1 MIEGDMFQE
10 RTSEKSNLRS
20 VVSGYI
26 KYWPV
31 FVVFVLIGVSLAWL
45 RIRYTVREYVVS
57 STILIKDNKDG
68 SAIPPGVGMADIDLF
83 RSAKNIEDQIIMLK
97 SKSLMERVLRE
108 LSFNTTFYQKGRV
121 HDLELYH
128 NLPVKLVVHKLEPGA
143 YGRKFYIS
151 PGQNNSFIL
160 EEEAEDGTLKGT
172 TYKFGQQIN
181 KRHAEF
187 TVLEGGGG
195 TMLGNEKM
203 IFVFHDVAKLAGY
216 YSGKLSITPVNKQ
229 SNAITV
235 SLTDPVW
242 EKSVDILNKLIEVYE
257 QEAVED
263 KNLTAAN
270 SLSFIDE
277 RLRYLTA
284 ELNDVE
290 KNVELYKKKNDL
302 TDVSSEAELYLRSAD
317 EYNKQLAEFDI
328 QIDLLKS
335 IGAYLEKEDN
345 KYELVPSS
353 LNIQDVT
360 LLNLMSKFNELQLE
374 RQRML
379 HTTRPDNPLIVNL
392 NEQLNN
398 LRLNIVENIK
408 NIQNGLIITR
418 GNLVSSSS
426 KFEFRKKK
434 VPVMERELLEINRQ
448 QGVKEGLYLYLLQK
462 REESALSLAA
472 TVSNFRV
479 IDPPSVSYP
488 IGPNVPLLYFIAVL
502 LGLGFPFGIL
512 YIRNLLNDKIQDVK
526 DIEMATRVPVLGEIA
541 RNKTKDPIVVLQERS
556 NPLVEMFRLV
566 RSNLQFTTAGKPNK
580 VILVTSS
587 ISGEGKTFFSINLA
601 ASLVLTGKKVV
612 VLGMDL
618 RKPTLTRTV
627 DISESEG
634 ITSYL
639 SSDTL
644 TIDEIIRPSG
654 VLDDLYIIPA
664 GPVTPNPTELL
675 MTSKVETLFET
686 LKLSFDHIVIDSAP
700 IGMVADSYSVAAY
713 IDSTV
718 YMMRCNYTLKE
729 QIGIVDRIFREKKLK
744 NPSIV
749 LNDARL
755 TKGYGYGYGYGYGKT
770 MKSEKPAKVEVSNT
784 VDSSKLD

>member
-10 RTSEKSNLRS
+10 RTGDKINIRS
-20 VVSGYI
+20 VINGYL

-31 FVVFVLIGVSLAWL
+31 FVVFVAIGLSLAWL

-57 STILIKDNKDG
+57 STILIKDNQDKT
-68 SAIPPGVGMADIDLF
+68 ALPPGAGAADIDLF
-83 RSAKNIEDQIIMLK
+83 RSTRNTEDQIIMLK

-108 LSFNTTFYQKGRV
+108 LSYNTAFYQKGRV
-121 HDLELYH
+121 HDLELYRD
-128 NLPVKLVVHKLEPGA
+128 LPVRLVVHKLEPGA
-143 YGRKFYIS
+143 YGKKYYIS
-151 PGQNNSFIL
+151 PGKNNSFVL
-160 EEEAEDGTLKGT
+160 EEEGEDGILKGT

-181 KRHAEF
+181 KRYAQF
-187 TVLEGGGG
+187 TVLEAGGG
-195 TMLGNEKM
+195 TTLDNEKL
-203 IFVFHDVAKLAGY
+203 IFVFHDVVKLAGY
-216 YSGKLSITPVNKQ
+216 YSGKLSISPVNKQ

-360 LLNLMSKFNELQLE
+360 LLNLMGKFNELQLE

-379 HTTRPDNPLIVNL
+379 HTTRPDNPLIINL

-408 NIQNGLIITR
+408 NIQRGLIITR
-418 GNLVSSSS
+418 ENLVSSSS

-488 IGPNVPLLYFIAVL
+488 IGPNAPLLYLVGIL
-502 LGLGFPFGIL
+502 LGLGFPFAIL
-512 YIRNLLNDKIQDVK
+512 YVRNLLNDKVQDVK

-541 RNKTKDPIVVLQERS
+541 RNKTKDSIVVQQERS

-566 RSNLQFTTAGKPNK
+566 RTNLQFTTAGKKNK

-618 RKPTLTRTV
+618 RKPTLNKTV
-627 DISESEG
+627 GIGGSEG

-644 TIDEIIRPSG
+644 TLDDIIRPSK

-664 GPVTPNPTELL
+664 GPATPNPTELL

-713 IDSTV
+713 VDATI
-718 YMMRCNYTLKE
+718 YIMRCNHTLKE
-729 QIGIVDRIFREKKLK
+729 QIGIVDRIFREGKLK

-749 LNDARL
+749 LNDVRL

-770 MKSEKPAKVEVSNT
+770 GKSGKANKVSVSNA
-784 VDSSKLD
+784 VDGLK